1 MMKLGQRGVAPVIA
15 VVIVAASI
23 GVGVATPVI
32 VDAADVDPDS
42 PLYGLER
49 LGESIRRVGIE
60 DQMMER
66 WGEYQRM
73 VGENKGL
80 EYRAIIEEFRDRMKE
95 VLEQM
100 PENVEAK
107 QGIIRWMQE
116 QMPGV
121 GEVRMRLM
129 MEACEGIRGELKD
142 LPEVRAVIEE
152 MENEIE
158 NYEREL
164 PTAPPERVENIR
176 ACAHLIR
183 ERIGDII
190 ERYQHRMRH
199 PIIVYIDIDNIVID
213 IDVTICAEN
222 RIPKENLIAKFEEKL
237 AMFENELVEVQGKLE
252 NLPENARIRNAV
264 ETLVNNA
271 LKLENRAVAIKDEK
285 PRRALGLLNAANVL
299 LRNADRIL
307 EHVEERVENIDEF
320 IENRFSQELQRLR
333 QLVDNLQD
341 PVYRTGL
348 SNLLDLAQ
356 NAFNDGNYELAKWY
370 LERVEDFLEGLRRDW
385 MPWPMPRH

>member
-1 MMKLGQRGVAPVIA
+1 LGQRGVAAVIA
-15 VVIVAASI
+15 VVIVATSI

-49 LGESIRRVGIE
+49 LGEGIRRIGIE

-73 VGENKGL
+73 VAKGNGL
-80 EYRAIIEEFRDRMKE
+80 AHRAILEEFRDRMKE

-107 QGIIRWMQE
+107 WEIIIRWMQQ

-121 GEVRMRLM
+121 GEVRLRLM
-129 MEACEGIRGELKD
+129 TEACERIRGELEN
-142 LPEVRAVIEE
+142 LPEVGAAIEE

-158 NYEREL
+158 NYEHEL

-176 ACAHLIR
+176 ACAYLIR
-183 ERIGDII
+183 ERIKDII

-213 IDVTICAEN
+213 IDVTIEAEN
-222 RIPKENLIAKFEEKL
+222 RIPEENLIAKFEEKL
-237 AMFENELVEVQGKLE
+237 AIFEDELDEVRGKLE
-252 NLPENARIRNAV
+252 NLPENACIRNAV

-271 LKLENRAVAIKDEK
+271 IKLENRAVAIKDEK
-285 PRRALGLLNAANVL
+285 PRCALGLLNAANVL

-307 EHVEERVENIDEF
+307 EHVEERVENVDEF

-341 PVYRTGL
+341 THYRTGL

-370 LERVEDFLEGLRRDW
+370 LERVEDFLVVLRHGW
-385 MPWPMPRH
+385 EPWPMPRH

>member
-1 MMKLGQRGVAPVIA
+1 MKLGQRGVAPVIA

-107 QGIIRWMQE
+107 QEIIQWMQQ

-121 GEVRMRLM
+121 GEVRLRLM
-129 MEACEGIRGELKD
+129 VEACERIRGELEN
-142 LPEVRAVIEE
+142 LPEVGAAIEE
-152 MENEIE
+152 MENELE
-158 NYEREL
+158 NYEQEL

-183 ERIGDII
+183 ERIRDII
-190 ERYQHRMRH
+190 ERYQHRMRR

-222 RIPKENLIAKFEEKL
+222 KIPKENLIAKFEEKL
-237 AMFENELVEVQGKLE
+237 AIFENELAEVENKLQE
-252 NLPENARIRNAV
+252 LPENARIRNAV
-264 ETLVNNA
+264 ETLVKNA

-299 LRNADRIL
+299 VRNADRIL

-333 QLVDNLQD
+333 QLMDNLPD
-341 PVYRTGL
+341 TVYRTGL

-370 LERVEDFLEGLRRDW
+370 LERVEDFLVGLRRGW
-385 MPWPMPRH
+385 SPWPIPRH